1 MHRQPPIC
9 THTTP
14 HFPSTQLCRSQRRH
28 DEQRAPYALR
38 NRCGSIPDPVCAGR
52 TYCWGRG
59 EQVMNGKIMSP
70 ALLALLLA
78 ACGGGLS
85 GTFEDEMGMSAY
97 TFHGGGRVV
106 QSSPLVGVER
116 EMKYELDG
124 DQVRVMLSG
133 DNDATLVLMRV
144 DDDTLSGPLGIRYRS
159 Q

>member
-1 MHRQPPIC
+1 MILRPPRS
-9 THTTP
+9 TRPATLFPYTTL
-14 HFPSTQLCRSQRRH
+14 FRS
-28 DEQRAPYALR
+28 RATAALR
-38 NRCGSIPDPVCAGR
+38 DRRRSLPEPGGAGR
-52 TYCWGRG
+52 THVRRRG
-59 EQVMNGKIMSP
+59 GQAMNGKVMIPM
-70 ALLALLLA
+70 LMALLLV

-133 DNDATLVLMRV
+133 DNDARSEEHTSELPSLMRISYAV
-144 DDDTLSGPLGIRYRS
+144 
-159 Q
+159 